1 MWWHQPVACVHVSS
15 CDILVIM
22 VSSHLLRSISQWTL
36 TVKVETK
43 CLANLNTCVLQGLV
57 YCCEVWKQSIKYLL
71 IFTFGWPDLSLST
84 VPPLPV
90 QSIFRC
96 DVCSLHILFDSVHPV
111 LFFLIATDNGSGPI
125 FMLVGLKQLHT
136 PSLQGNNSSSIQF
149 KNVLLNFVGKPELHY
164 LLVCIVWGTLKSCLW
179 GRNGSGTRVWSVRKH
194 GLHTHLCTAV
204 YKWGPFFIM

>member
-15 CDILVIM
+15 CDILVILVIM

-43 CLANLNTCVLQGLV
+43 CLANLNTCVLRGLV
-57 YCCEVWKQSIKYLL
+57 YCCEVWKQSIKNCGSYKV
-71 IFTFGWPDLSLST
+71 FTDFHIWLTRSLSLSLST

-111 LFFLIATDNGSGPI
+111 LFFLIATDNGCGPI
-125 FMLVGLKQLHT
+125 FMLVGLFLPTHKIWTRYLE
-136 PSLQGNNSSSIQF
+136 
-149 KNVLLNFVGKPELHY
+149 NVVATLL
-164 LLVCIVWGTLKSCLW
+164 TD
-179 GRNGSGTRVWSVRKH
+179 R
-194 GLHTHLCTAV
+194 
-204 YKWGPFFIM
+204 